1 MGLPDL
7 ALHLNSG
14 ILTFRSIRGAL
25 GTICTLPCTVLTHT
39 GASNGKGPSI
49 HRCSLRVAVRHD
61 LVDQICCVVRRPA
74 HEHLFLSWY
83 YVLSLAHSIGVGV
96 VF

>member
-14 ILTFRSIRGAL
+14 ILAFRSISGAL
-25 GTICTLPCTVLTHT
+25 GTICTLPCTVLAHT
-39 GASNGKGPSI
+39 GAGNGKGPCI

-61 LVDQICCVVRRPA
+61 LVDQVCRVVRRPA
-74 HEHLFLSWY
+74 HEHLFLSRQ
-83 YVLSLAHSIGVGV
+83 YVLSLAHRIGVGV